1 MILFFL
7 SEKITIICL
16 VISMAKQI
24 VTIKIE
30 EAKYNKI
37 KDLYSP
43 FFIDQSGD
51 YIDFVAHKNELEITG
66 YFSKKSRKS
75 IVFKG
80 ELENIKKELAS
91 FGVDYQEEEKKIEEE
106 LHYVDFGE
114 QIGSDEVGVGDFFLP
129 MIVVAAY
136 MNKHQYQR
144 LKELG
149 VTDSKKISDS
159 KIREIG
165 PILVKEFEYSK
176 LTLPNEKYNEM
187 IAKGENLNSLKA
199 KMHNRAL
206 YNLHKKYEDV
216 IAIYVDQFVKEET
229 YYRYLNDENE
239 PVVKGISFKTKGESR
254 FPCVALAS
262 VIARYSFLL
271 EKDKLEKKYGL
282 SFPFGAGKEADKF
295 KKILLE
301 KVGQEEFDKLVK
313 KNFKNY
319 SSN

>member
-1 MILFFL
+1 MTNQVSIKVDVDTF
-7 SEKITIICL
+7 EKIKKYYFSFIIPSNGEY
-16 VISMAKQI
+16 V
-24 VTIKIE
+24 
-30 EAKYNKI
+30 
-37 KDLYSP
+37 
-43 FFIDQSGD
+43 
-51 YIDFVAHKNELEITG
+51 DFLAQYGEILITG
-66 YFSKKSRKS
+66 YSSKKNKRT

-80 ELENIKKELAS
+80 DHALEEANQWSE
-91 FGVDYQEEEKKIEEE
+91 IENNDTRKEE

-129 MIVVAAY
+129 MIVVAAIL
-136 MNKHQYQR
+136 KKGQYQR

-149 VTDSKKISDS
+149 ITDSKKMSDK

-165 PILVKEFEYSK
+165 PLVTKEFEFSK
-176 LTLPNEKYNEM
+176 LTISNEKYNEM
-187 IAKGENLNSLKA
+187 YQKGENLNSLKA

-206 YNLHKKYEDV
+206 LNLHKKYPDV

-229 YYRYLNDENE
+229 YYKYLNDPNE
-239 PVVKGISFKTKGESR
+239 EIVKGISFKTKGEQR
-254 FPCVALAS
+254 FPSVALAS

-282 SFPFGAGKEADKF
+282 EFPFGAGKAADEF